1 MKWSNKRSYYS
12 YRNYNKSAARLI
24 NWTCSL
30 LFIIFSMVYLV
41 VFQKDLIE
49 SLHFSTAKTYN
60 EFKIIPAAIIV
71 TVILMILEWGLNLL
85 LRLRGRV
92 HALAYLPSFLGLVTM
107 TGFGRDVYTGGFNY
121 VWWWL
126 MPLLTAVFVLLVV
139 IARRFLKVTRD
150 WPDTLSLI
158 NCNLSLMLVM
168 CIVTLCLGNSD
179 KSFHNELRMESLMV
193 KHQNEEVLKVAEKSL
208 KTTRT
213 MSALRVMAM
222 VKEGSLGNRL
232 FEYPQ
237 YFKSE
242 GLFFDSDSLKTLRY
256 TNDSVYALIGDKPIG
271 GERMLPF
278 LKRVYDEKKDSCC
291 NIRMYYGAALLLEKD
306 LDELSLVL
314 ENQINDGDTLQRY
327 FVEASIMY
335 KDKNRSWKF
344 KSTDNDSLYY
354 EKYEKYKSMQKEEY
368 KSKDEER
375 NLMRLEFGDTFW
387 WYYDYQE

>member
-139 IARRFLKVTRD
+139 IARRFFKVTRD
-150 WPDTLSLI
+150 RPDTLSLI